1 MTSKYNISQLIKL
14 HLIKN
19 IILDRIEMNEA
30 INKKDSKD
38 LDQDIINSQ
47 TCVQRPPL
55 GPQKSVRLTE
65 VLDKSDI

>member
-1 MTSKYNISQLIKL
+1 VTSKYNISQLIKL

-38 LDQDIINSQ
+38 LDQDIINSE

-55 GPQKSVRLTE
+55 GPPKSVHLTE